1 MNRVFIS
8 FKNSDHGERT
18 EDAEIAQNLCNALR
32 AENIVVFFSNFS
44 LQEVGTDRYMDKI
57 EEEICAADV
66 MVVVGT
72 KSDYVSKGWVRQEW
86 MTFLNI
92 SLSNPDKSLYT
103 YVPPPADVA
112 KFPAFLRPHQSFKTQ
127 QEAVTFITNKFL
139 LQENSESGTP
149 TESLFWSKY
158 FGLFEETATKE
169 ALSLLPSLCFP
180 PGLSEALAGIYHLQQ
195 KDAIK
200 SEENFLSSTNKGSV
214 CGYYLYAHY
223 LITGQLSGRQLRRA
237 KGLLSEGLPFFR
249 ETVTS
254 NAPVLFLIW
263 TTQKRLSRVFY
274 CAELFREIMSAY
286 SVDADVIIYDP
297 ADPPG
302 FDRYKDVVFLLNED
316 SFRTDETFVNKII
329 KHKNDS
335 MLMLNG
341 FTMDVLPRVLR
352 KYDIYACEDADIA
365 SISRTLI
372 AKHTGK
378 L

>member
-1 MNRVFIS
+1 MNKVFIS
-8 FKNSDHGERT
+8 FKNSNHGEQT
-18 EDAEIAQNLCNALR
+18 ADAEIAKNLCSALR
-32 AENIVVFFSNFS
+32 AKNIVVFFSNFS

-72 KSDYVSKGWVRQEW
+72 QSDYVSKGWVRQEW

-92 SLSNPDKSLYT
+92 SLSNPEKSLYT
-103 YVPPPADVA
+103 YVPPPADVS

-127 QEAVTFITNKFL
+127 QEAITFITNKFL
-139 LQENSESGTP
+139 LQKNSATGTP
-149 TESLFWSKY
+149 TKSLFWSKY
-158 FGLFEETATKE
+158 FGLFEENNISE
-169 ALSLLPSLCFP
+169 ALNLLPFLNFP
-180 PGLSEALAGIYHLQQ
+180 SGLSEALQANYFLQK
-195 KDAIK
+195 KDIAK
-200 SEENFLSSTNKGSV
+200 SEENFLSSIHAGNV

-223 LITGQLSGRQLRRA
+223 LITGQLGGRQLNRA
-237 KGLLSEGLPFFR
+237 KDLLAEGRPFFR
-249 ETVTS
+249 ENVTS
-254 NAPVLFLIW
+254 HAPVLFLIW

-286 SVDADVIIYDP
+286 SVDADVMIYDS
-297 ADPPG
+297 ANPPQL
-302 FDRYKDVVFLLNED
+302 DIYRDVVFLLNED
-316 SFRTDETFVNKII
+316 SFRTDEPFVDII
-329 KHKNDS
+329 VKHQTGS

-372 AKHTGK
+372 AKHTEK
-378 L
+378 S